1 MTSSVTLNIACLTQ
15 THSHERTLSGRNAW
29 AMRELILAGERGC
42 TPIDNPAPAWAA
54 YVQNL
59 RGMGYGIETITEPH
73 GGPFKGHHGRYVLR
87 DEITIKE
94 WREHDDAA

>member
-1 MTSSVTLNIACLTQ
+1 MSAISLTVKWVNDRKSVEVALV
-15 THSHERTLSGRNAW
+15 GRNAW
-29 AMRELILAGERGC
+29 ALRELILAGEKGC

-59 RGMGYGIETITEPH
+59 RAMGFDIETITEPH

-87 DEITIKE
+87 SDVIIQD
-94 WREHDDAA
+94 WREHENAA